1 MSKKY
6 SILFSLVA
14 GTALVLTSLR
24 FTHDNQIDE
33 QFASDFHEDYKVYAL
48 TMPTNLSF
56 AGEVVPLEDPDVF
69 ERMDKELLVNT
80 YWQSNGLLMFKR
92 TAKYFPVIEP
102 ILKKNGIPDDFKYL
116 AVIESG
122 LTNVVSPAGATGM
135 WQILK
140 GTAEERGLEVNDEVD
155 ERYHLEKSTQAACE
169 YLREAHDKL
178 GSWSLA
184 AAAYNMGINGVQ
196 KQLERQK
203 TGNYYDLLLNTE
215 TGRYVFRILA
225 VKEIIENPKKYGF
238 NYRNKDLY
246 QHIPTKV
253 VAIDSSISHFADFAS
268 QYQISYKTLKYHNP
282 WLRDN
287 FLTNRKN
294 KTYLIEIP
302 KEGFQGIYQKSDEGV
317 KPEKEKN

>member
-102 ILKKNGIPDDFKYL
+102 ILNKNGIPDDFKYL

-122 LTNVVSPAGATGM
+122 LINVVSPAGATGM

-203 TGNYYDLLLNTE
+203 TDNYYDLLLNTE

-287 FLTNRKN
+287 FLTNKKN

-302 KEGFQGIYQKSDEGV
+302 KEGFQGIYLKSDEGV